1 MDKKTRDIKKEK
13 RKNEEILKELKMK
26 TIFEN
31 TPYAF
36 EACRFDMIMNP

>member
-1 MDKKTRDIKKEK
+1 
-13 RKNEEILKELKMK
+13 MK

-36 EACRFDMIMNP
+36 EACRFDMIMNPKKWYAP

>member
-1 MDKKTRDIKKEK
+1 MDRKTKDIKSEK
-13 RKNEEILKELKMK
+13 KKNEAYLKELKLK
-26 TIFEN
+26 NIFEN